1 MGRSSDVEFDDITVV
16 VNLLPDQLF
25 FSLKCVDLNVKK
37 VMLIVKFL
45 LHVKVV
51 SVDPLEV
58 VLDSMLHLLELLCFA
73 IEVQIHI
80 RDMLSEHLLE
90 LAHACSPD
98 STRLV
103 NLGDRKEVNLLWHLL
118 QEFQLKRTLGYS
130 LAQGCLRKFRFAIF
144 LRCIFFCFFFN
155 DR

>member
-98 STRLV
+98 ST
-103 NLGDRKEVNLLWHLL
+103 
-118 QEFQLKRTLGYS
+118 
-130 LAQGCLRKFRFAIF
+130 
-144 LRCIFFCFFFN
+144 
-155 DR
+155 